1 MSSLPIHAQQLSVP
15 LPGFGRVISFVTA
28 LFDVFNEAQ
37 ARARVA
43 HQQYPFA
50 DW

>member
-1 MSSLPIHAQQLSVP
+1 MSSLPIHAEPMSVP
-15 LPGFGRVISFVTA
+15 LPGFGRVIAFVST
-28 LFDVFNEAQ
+28 LLDVFNEAQ
-37 ARARVA
+37 ARARIA